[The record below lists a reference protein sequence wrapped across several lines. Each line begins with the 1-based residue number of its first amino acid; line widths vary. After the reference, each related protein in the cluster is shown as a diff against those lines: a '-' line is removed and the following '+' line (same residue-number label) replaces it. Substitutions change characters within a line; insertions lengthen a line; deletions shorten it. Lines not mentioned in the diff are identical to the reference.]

1 MLKENGEQLLKK
13 FADNAYPK
21 AVTKVIS
28 GIYHVMGYGHSNS
41 IIIEAENSV
50 ILIDT
55 LDTDVRAEN
64 LKKLIAEITDKP
76 VKTIIFSHGHPD
88 HRGGSGT
95 FSDTNPEIIAFAP
108 KRPVLAR
115 TPELNDILN
124 KRTSYQ
130 FGYKLSDEEVISQG
144 IGIREGFTV
153 GEGKY
158 SFAPATTIYNE
169 EKVIRNID
177 GINIEMISA
186 VGETDDQMFIWLPD
200 SKVICCGDNYYGCW
214 PNLYA
219 LRGSQYRDVNA
230 WVETLDLILSYPA
243 EYVLPGHTKP
253 LIGRN
258 TVQEVLTNFRNAI
271 NYVLEETIN
280 GMNKGLT
287 ADELSSTIKLPEK
300 LASLPYLGEFYGTV
314 AWSVRSIFNGYIG
327 WFDGNPTNLNKLPPK
342 EYSLKMID
350 LIGGEEKVITEIKK
364 SLENQEAQWAIELC
378 DLLIG
383 ADREI
388 KTGKQLKAE
397 GLMALSKLE
406 TSANGRHCYIDCAKE
421 LLER

>member
-1 MLKENGEQLLKK
+1 MLKENGEQLLEN
-13 FADNAYPK
+13 FADTAYPPT
-21 AVTKVIS
+21 VTKVVD
-28 GIYHVMGYGHSNS
+28 GIYHVMGYAHSNS

-55 LDTDVRAEN
+55 LDTDVRAEK
-64 LKKLIAEITDKP
+64 LKKLISEITNKP

-88 HRGGSGT
+88 HRGGSGA

-108 KRPVLAR
+108 KRPVLGR

-124 KRTSYQ
+124 KRASYQ
-130 FGYKLSDEEVISQG
+130 FGYKLSDEEVICQG

-158 SFAPATTIYNE
+158 SFLPATTIYNE

-177 GINIEMISA
+177 GINIEMVSA

-230 WVETLDLILSYPA
+230 WVETLDLILSYQA

-253 LIGRN
+253 LMGRD
-258 TVQEVLTNFRNAI
+258 TVQEVLLNFRNAI
-271 NYVLEETIN
+271 NYVLQETLK

-287 ADELSSTIKLPEK
+287 ADELSSKIKLPEN

-342 EYSLKMID
+342 EYTLKMIN
-350 LIGGEEKVITEIKK
+350 LIGGAEKVITEIKR

-383 ADREI
+383 ANNEI
-388 KTGKQLKAE
+388 RTGKQLKAE
-397 GLMALSKLE
+397 GLMALSKIE
-406 TSANGRHCYIDCAKE
+406 TSANGRHYYIASAYE
-421 LLER
+421 LLEN

>member
-1 MLKENGEQLLKK
+1 MLKENGEQLLEN
-13 FADNAYPK
+13 FADTAYPK
-21 AVTKVIS
+21 AVTKVVD
-28 GIYHVMGYGHSNS
+28 GIYHVMGHAHSNS

-55 LDTDVRAEN
+55 LDTDVRGEK
-64 LKKLIAEITDKP
+64 LKKLISEITDKP

-88 HRGGSGT
+88 HRGGSGA

-108 KRPVLAR
+108 KRPVLGR

-124 KRTSYQ
+124 KRASYQ
-130 FGYKLSDEEVISQG
+130 FGYKLSDEEVICQG

-158 SFAPATTIYNE
+158 SFLPATTIYNE

-230 WVETLDLILSYPA
+230 WVETLDLILSYQA

-253 LIGRN
+253 LMGIN
-258 TVQEVLTNFRNAI
+258 NVQEVLTNFRNAI
-271 NYVLEETIN
+271 NYVLEETLK

-287 ADELSSTIKLPEK
+287 ADELSSTIKLPEN

-314 AWSVRSIFNGYIG
+314 TWSVRSIFNGYIG

-342 EYSLKMID
+342 EYASKMINV
-350 LIGGEEKVITEIKK
+350 IGGEEKIITEIKK

-383 ADREI
+383 AEKKI
-388 KTGKQLKAE
+388 KVGKELKAE
-397 GLMALSKLE
+397 GLMILSKLE
-406 TSANGRHCYIDCAKE
+406 TSANGRHYYIASAKE
-421 LLER
+421 LLEN